1 MKPKYFHEL
10 LGVRTEPP
18 IDERLRRGGL
28 KKPCDLLK

>member
-18 IDERLRRGGL
+18 IGERSRGEGL